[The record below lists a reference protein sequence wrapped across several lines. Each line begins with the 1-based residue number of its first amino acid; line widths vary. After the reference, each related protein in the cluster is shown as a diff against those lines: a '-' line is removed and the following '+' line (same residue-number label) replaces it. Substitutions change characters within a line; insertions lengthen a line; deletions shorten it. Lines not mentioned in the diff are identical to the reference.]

1 MMATILIYALAGAAL
16 GGLDSLGGAVMGG
29 VLIGLIQ
36 AVLVMWLGVVVMGQ
50 AYMSILQLAA
60 AFVLILIVLLF
71 RPSGLFGS
79 RRVERV

>member
-1 MMATILIYALAGAAL
+1 
-16 GGLDSLGGAVMGG
+16 MGG
-29 VLIGLIQ
+29 VLKGFIQ
-36 AVLVMWLGVVVMGQ
+36 AVIFMWLGVVVIGQ
-50 AYMSILQLAA
+50 AYMSIMQHSA

>member
-1 MMATILIYALAGAAL
+1 
-16 GGLDSLGGAVMGG
+16 
-29 VLIGLIQ
+29 
-36 AVLVMWLGVVVMGQ
+36 MWLGVVVMGQ

>member
-29 VLIGLIQ
+29 ILIGLIQ
-36 AVLVMWLGVVVMGQ
+36 AVLVMWLGVVVFGQ

>member
-36 AVLVMWLGVVVMGQ
+36 AVLGMWLGVVVMGQ